1 MVVPKNDGLSQRRRS
16 PTVRRNL
23 GVLKSMATKR
33 TGAIFLGLSL
43 MLPGGGGAFAQQP
56 ADPLTAP
63 IAADYAQRWLG
74 EETPVRLFGNS
85 WLVGF
90 SGLNVGLI
98 QTSAGLVLIDAAAP
112 QSVPMLEAHVR
123 SLGLKITDIK
133 YILSTEPHYDHAG
146 GLAALSRDSGATVV
160 ASAAGA
166 EVLRAGKSGPDD
178 PQAAHLASFPPVTRL
193 RVIGD
198 GQTLRL
204 GDTVI
209 TAHATPGHTA
219 GSMSWTWRSCEGAR
233 CLNMVFGSSLNPV
246 AADGYRFSDPAA
258 AATVASFRR
267 TFGVMRGLPCDVLV
281 SAHPDQSGGDAKLAR
296 YRRQHS
302 PNPFVDAGAC
312 RAYADKFS
320 GLLDKRLADERAAQS
335 SSQ

>member
-1 MVVPKNDGLSQRRRS
+1 
-16 PTVRRNL
+16 
-23 GVLKSMATKR
+23 MASKR
-33 TGAIFLGLSL
+33 TGAIFLCASL
-43 MLPGGGGAFAQQP
+43 MFSGGFGALAREP
-56 ADPLTAP
+56 SDPLTAP
-63 IAADYAQRWLG
+63 IAPEFARRWLG
-74 EETPVRLFGNS
+74 EEAPVRVFGNT

-98 QTSAGLVLIDAAAP
+98 QTSDGLVLIDAAVP
-112 QSVPMLEAHVR
+112 QSVPMLESHVR

-133 YILSTEPHYDHAG
+133 YILSSEPHWDHAG

-160 ASAAGA
+160 VSAAGA
-166 EVLRAGKSGPDD
+166 KVLRTGKSGPDD
-178 PQAAHLASFPPVTRL
+178 PQAAHLESFPPVTRL

-204 GDTVI
+204 GDTQF
-209 TAHATPGHTA
+209 TARATPGHTA
-219 GSMSWTWRSCEGAR
+219 GSMTWTWRSCEGAK

-258 AATVASFRR
+258 APAVASFRR
-267 TFGVMRGLPCDVLV
+267 TFGVMRDLPCDVLI

-296 YRRQHS
+296 YRQQPS

-312 RAYADKFS
+312 RAYADKYN
-320 GLLDKRLADERAAQS
+320 GVLDKRLAAEQAAQPS
-335 SSQ
+335 GK

>member
-1 MVVPKNDGLSQRRRS
+1 VARDAIAHDQAQFEGLEY
-16 PTVRRNL
+16 
-23 GVLKSMATKR
+23 MATKR
-33 TGAIFLGLSL
+33 AAAIFLGASL
-43 MLPGGGGAFAQQP
+43 MFSGGAGAFAQDP
-56 ADPLTAP
+56 VDPLTAP
-63 IAADYAQRWLG
+63 IAPEFAQRWLG
-74 EETPVRLFGNS
+74 EEAPVRVFGNT

-90 SGLNVGLI
+90 SGLSVGLI
-98 QTSAGLVLIDAAAP
+98 QTSAGLVLIDAAVP

-123 SLGLKITDIK
+123 ALGLKITDIK
-133 YILSTEPHYDHAG
+133 YILSTEPHWDHAG

-160 ASAAGA
+160 ASQAGA
-166 EVLRAGKSGPDD
+166 EVLRTGKSGADD
-178 PQAAHLASFPPVTRL
+178 PQAANLARFPPVARL

-198 GQTLRL
+198 RQTLKL

-209 TAHATPGHTA
+209 TAHATPGHTT
-219 GSMSWTWRSCEGAR
+219 GSMTWTWRSCEGPK

-246 AADGYRFSDPAA
+246 AANGYRFSDPAA

-267 TFGVMRGLPCDVLV
+267 TFGVVRGLPCDVLI

-296 YRRQHS
+296 YRRQPS

-320 GLLDKRLADERAAQS
+320 GLLEKKLADERAAQAS
-335 SSQ
+335 GK

>member
-1 MVVPKNDGLSQRRRS
+1 
-16 PTVRRNL
+16 
-23 GVLKSMATKR
+23 MATTR
-33 TGAIFLGLSL
+33 TGAIFLGVSL
-43 MLPGGGGAFAQQP
+43 MFSGGAGAL
-56 ADPLTAP
+56 AHDSVDPLTAP
-63 IAADYAQRWLG
+63 IAAQYAQRWLG
-74 EETPVRLFGNS
+74 EEAPVRVFGNS

-90 SGLNVGLI
+90 SGLSVGLI
-98 QTSAGLVLIDAAAP
+98 QTSAGLVLIDAAVP

-133 YILSTEPHYDHAG
+133 YILSTEPHWDHAG
-146 GLAALSRDSGATVV
+146 GLAALSRDSGATVI

-178 PQAAHLASFPPVTRL
+178 PQAANLAKFPPVTRL
-193 RVIGD
+193 RTIGD

-204 GDTVI
+204 GKTVI

-219 GSMSWTWRSCEGAR
+219 GSMTWTWRSCEGSK

-267 TFGVMRGLPCDVLV
+267 TFGVMRDLPCDVLI
-281 SAHPDQSGGDAKLAR
+281 SAHPDQSGGDARLAR
-296 YRRQHS
+296 YRQQPS

-312 RAYADKFS
+312 RAYADKFN
-320 GLLDKRLADERAAQS
+320 GVLDKRLADERAAQAS
-335 SSQ
+335 GK